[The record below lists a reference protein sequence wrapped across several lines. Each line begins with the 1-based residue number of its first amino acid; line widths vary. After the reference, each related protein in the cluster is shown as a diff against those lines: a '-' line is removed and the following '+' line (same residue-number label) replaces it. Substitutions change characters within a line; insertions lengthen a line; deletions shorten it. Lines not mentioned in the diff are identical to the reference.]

1 MADSDFSLTGLQTE
15 AQSLRQEISDLKGRK
30 AQLLQQQLQ
39 EVETIAERLTSGN
52 LKELEERKKKLQ
64 LAVDQLER
72 RHERL
77 QAEMK
82 QSFAGVSQEMA
93 VRVQG
98 FRDYLTTSL
107 QDLVT
112 SVEQLDLAPDV
123 SSKAQDMPPREPRS
137 RREERLDMRSRREE
151 GPDDR
156 PTRESRRRRDPRSE
170 EEGMPQ
176 FAAQSFQEETR
187 QIRKLIDQYRTTP
200 NYYGSPWQLRRTFEP
215 IHAERVSQWFF
226 TFGGRGALKAL
237 SSRLQNILVASAT
250 ISILRRLHGDRV
262 RTLILADSP
271 ERLGDWRRGLQDCLG
286 ISRTDFGPDRGIV
299 LFESPDSLAQKA
311 DRLVKANQLPLILLD
326 DAEEYVSLT
335 ILQFPLWLA
344 FAPEPQLRRE
354 RNSTFEW
361 FE

>member
-1 MADSDFSLTGLQTE
+1 MADSETSLTGLRTE
-15 AQSLRQEISDLKGRK
+15 AQTLRQEIADLKDLK
-30 AQLLQQQLQ
+30 TQLLQQQLR
-39 EVETIAERLTSGN
+39 EVQTIAERLTDGN
-52 LKELEERKKKLQ
+52 LKELEERKQKLQ
-64 LAVDQLER
+64 REVDQLER

-82 QSFAGVSQEMA
+82 QSFAGVSQDLA

-98 FRDYLTTSL
+98 FRDYLTASL

-112 SVEQLDLAPDV
+112 SVEQLELTSPPAAPGRDRIPEERLE
-123 SSKAQDMPPREPRS
+123 ARP
-137 RREERLDMRSRREE
+137 RREERDSRSRR
-151 GPDDR
+151 P
-156 PTRESRRRRDPRSE
+156 PRSDDG
-170 EEGMPQ
+170 GMPQ
-176 FAAQSFQEETR
+176 FASQSFQEETR
-187 QIRKLIDQYRTTP
+187 QIRQLIDRYRNNP
-200 NYYGSPWQLRRTFEP
+200 NYYGPPWQLRRTFEP

-226 TFGGRGALKAL
+226 TFGGRGALKSL

-250 ISILRRLHGDRV
+250 ISILRKLHGDRI

-286 ISRTDFGPDRGIV
+286 ISRGDFGPDRGIV

-311 DRLVKANQLPLILLD
+311 DRLVKANQLPFILLD

-354 RNSTFEW
+354 RSATFEW